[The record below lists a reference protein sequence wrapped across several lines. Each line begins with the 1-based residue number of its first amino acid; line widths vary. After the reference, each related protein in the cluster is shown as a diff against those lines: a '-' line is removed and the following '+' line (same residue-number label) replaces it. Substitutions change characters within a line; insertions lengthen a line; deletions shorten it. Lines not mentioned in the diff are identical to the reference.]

1 MSLLLKKI
9 TSVKPHDLLIIPKFW
24 ARQKKID
31 PKLPPPGKYD
41 VNPPRS
47 FKYSYEEIPDNLEK
61 SGRLV
66 YKNPLTS
73 HVKKLILRHE
83 YRDFKEQERIKN
95 MPPNR
100 VQMEMSNEEAKHI
113 IEYMQEYVEEHKPDD
128 IEKVEFNLEEVLQAK
143 LKKKKDAKVNPYDEI
158 YEKLNPDPV
167 SKEKKAEINDGREEK
182 LIEIIDETENFEDP
196 IWGKEQPIERK
207 YDKIIKKELFWI
219 SRNEKHYS
227 DSDRRISY
235 LKEFVRPF
243 VIHNAEISSTIN
255 KIREKT
261 DEKFLIETNPDFQI
275 ENFYQGNQEIKELFS
290 ELKSQITKIN
300 YKYLPSIALSLAFD
314 LRYKVDKFKI
324 WDYIEKEIFHNLHH
338 FDLLEI
344 AKIHYAMA
352 GFMPKVGSLPLHKA
366 CLDLIKQEIK
376 HSNIYD
382 VLYIYTSYK
391 SIKRNKLHYLLFQE
405 LINRKNEVVL
415 LAKRDPDLIAN
426 LIYTYANSR
435 ILNYC
440 RRQFREKDEHIQEA
454 EQLVDLYYDELMKG
468 FNEISL
474 EATCRLSLGFSIMR
488 IENYIDIALKIENK
502 ILKNLENLDAFLV
515 SNFLYSFSKFSNG
528 RSEGSVTLYNRLMN
542 YVEKFWN
549 EFTNKDKSRIFYAFT
564 SRGFKQDN
572 CELFEKYFIPWA
584 QENVLVLSHS
594 EMANTIMSLMYLRYV
609 GKDFW
614 ANMIKNISK
623 HKLVIPLVHYFPF
636 QIAKYYLKIFYP
648 NWDYKTYDQA
658 LFESSCEFN
667 TSRIAKPV
675 NNEEFLDFLRVLQF
689 KYHLN
694 IRPFLEWENLF
705 IVDVAILPQKI
716 AVLKQ
721 GVAENFQDS
730 YDIRPFYKLKKFI
743 LENNG
748 WQVWIL
754 NWKEYLEQGEKKDD
768 WFMQNFKQVY
778 DDQTIR
784 FAKKE
789 FDKRKEPNWIWQQYE
804 DLYDYWVNKT
814 EKGLKLIQV
823 DPETGDISLNTH
835 REKEEKLDSRVFAT
849 FGKQGPAKAAGG
861 GGAAAGGGG
870 APAGAKAGSG
880 PK

>member
-1 MSLLLKKI
+1 MSLLLRKI
-9 TSVKPHDLLIIPKFW
+9 TSVKPHDLLIVPKYW
-24 ARQKKID
+24 ARKKKID

-41 VNPPRS
+41 VNPPKS
-47 FKYSYEEIPDNLEK
+47 FAYSYENIPDNLK
-61 SGRLV
+61 RSGRLV

-95 MPPNR
+95 MPPNQ

-113 IEYMQEYVEEHKPDD
+113 VEYLQEYVEEHKPKD
-128 IEKVEFNLEEVLQAK
+128 IQKVEFNLEEVMNAK
-143 LKKKKDAKVNPYDEI
+143 LKKKNAKVNPYDEM
-158 YEKLNPDPV
+158 YEKLSSEPV
-167 SKEKKAEINDGREEK
+167 SKEKKVEAEGQNEK
-182 LIEIIDETENFEDP
+182 LIEVVDENIDFEDP

-207 YDKIIKKELFWI
+207 YDRIIKKELFWI

-243 VIHNAEISSTIN
+243 VIHNDEIASTIK

-261 DEKFLIETNPDFQI
+261 DEKLLSETNPDFQI
-275 ENFYQGNQEIKELFS
+275 ESFYQENKEIKELFS
-290 ELKSQITKIN
+290 ELKSQIVKIN
-300 YKYLPSIALSLAFD
+300 YKYLPNLALSLAFD
-314 LRYKVDKFKI
+314 LRYKVDMFKI

-352 GFMPKVGSLPLHKA
+352 GFMPKIGSLQLHKA

-376 HSNIYD
+376 NGNIYD

-391 SIKRNKLHYLLFQE
+391 SIKKAKVHYFLVQE
-405 LINRKNEVVL
+405 LIKRKNEVAL
-415 LAKRDPDLIAN
+415 LSKRDPDLIAN

-435 ILNYC
+435 LLNYC
-440 RRQFREKDEHIQEA
+440 RRKFREKNEHIQEA
-454 EQLVDLYYDELMKG
+454 EQIVDLYYDELIKG
-468 FNEISL
+468 FNEMSL
-474 EATCRLSLGFSIMR
+474 EAACRLSLSFSIMR
-488 IENYIDIALKIENK
+488 IENYIDIAIKIENK
-502 ILKNLENLDAFLV
+502 ILNNLDKLDAFLV

-528 RSEGSVTLYNRLMN
+528 RSEGSVLLYNSLVK

-549 EFTNKDKSRIFYAFT
+549 DFTNKDKSRIFYAYT

-572 CELFEKYFIPWA
+572 CELLEKYFIPWA
-584 QENVLVLSHS
+584 NENIMMLPYS
-594 EMANTIMSLMYLRYV
+594 EMANTIMSMMYLRYV
-609 GKDFW
+609 GKNFW
-614 ANMIKNISK
+614 ANMIKNVSK
-623 HKLVIPLVHYFPF
+623 QKLVVPLVHYFPF
-636 QIAKYYLKIFYP
+636 QMAKYYLKIFYP
-648 NWDYKTYDQA
+648 NWNYKTFDQA
-658 LFESSCEFN
+658 LFESSCEFS
-667 TSRIAKPV
+667 TSRITKPV
-675 NNEEFLDFLRVLQF
+675 TDEEFLDFMRVLQF

-694 IRPFLEWENLF
+694 ISPFVEWENLF
-705 IVDVAILPQKI
+705 VVDIAVLPQKV

-721 GVAENFQDS
+721 GIVENFQDS
-730 YDIRPFYKLKKFI
+730 YDIRPFFKLKKFI

-768 WFMQNFKQVY
+768 WFMQHFKEVY
-778 DDQTIR
+778 DDQSIR

-804 DLYDYWVNKT
+804 DLYDYWSNKT
-814 EKGLKLIQV
+814 EKGLKLIEMNQ
-823 DPETGDISLNTH
+823 ETGELSFNTH
-835 REKEEKLDSRVFAT
+835 REKEEKLDSRVFTT
-849 FGKQGPAKAAGG
+849 FGKQGPAKAAG
-861 GGAAAGGGG
+861 AAGGGG
-870 APAGAKAGSG
+870 GAGAGAKGGSA